1 MVKALLLINVKGWLW
16 KMNNASRAHF
26 DGWKTL
32 ARIRTWRNI
41 WILSPLNIQQTE
53 KNSCHFQVKGWMS
66 EYLWSQKF
74 MSSSWKIRNGDT
86 FWFLPSQRCPQKT
99 FDLWQD
105 LGLNCSGRFLLCVNL
120 NFATHWLPPETS
132 FLNFTIL
139 PISTNWVDIFKRNCW
154 KGQILDTEEE
164 MIFLRWLAWISL
176 GLH

>member
-1 MVKALLLINVKGWLW
+1 MTKALLLINVKGWLW
-16 KMNNASRAHF
+16 KMNNASKAHF

-99 FDLWQD
+99 WFVTR
-105 LGLNCSGRFLLCVNL
+105 SGFELFWTVSFVRKSQLCHTGSHQKLHFWTLPSCQSAPTELTFSSGIVERT
-120 NFATHWLPPETS
+120 NFRYRGGNDFFA
-132 FLNFTIL
+132 
-139 PISTNWVDIFKRNCW
+139 
-154 KGQILDTEEE
+154 G
-164 MIFLRWLAWISL
+164 
-176 GLH
+176 

>member
-1 MVKALLLINVKGWLW
+1 MMKALLLINVKGWLW
-16 KMNNASRAHF
+16 KMNNASKAHF

-74 MSSSWKIRNGDT
+74 MSPSWKIRNSDT
-86 FWFLPSQRCPQKT
+86 FWIFPSQRCRQKT
-99 FDLWQD
+99 FDLWHD
-105 LGLNCSGRFLLCVNL
+105 LGLNCSGRFLLYVNL
-120 NFATHWLPPETS
+120 NFATLAPTRNFISELYHLANQHQQSWHFQAELLERTNFS
-132 FLNFTIL
+132 HRGGNEFLH
-139 PISTNWVDIFKRNCW
+139 
-154 KGQILDTEEE
+154 
-164 MIFLRWLAWISL
+164 WLAWISL

>member
-120 NFATHWLPPETS
+120 NFATGSHQKLHFWTLPSCQSAP
-132 FLNFTIL
+132 
-139 PISTNWVDIFKRNCW
+139 
-154 KGQILDTEEE
+154 TELTFSSG
-164 MIFLRWLAWISL
+164 IVGKDKF
-176 GLH
+176 